1 MNKIQQYKEILEQA
15 PEGATHYHVIMR
27 IYYKFEQA
35 MGMADAYLCGK
46 WEDYPLYPSISA
58 LSDLQTIVD
67 QHETIERLKAR
78 VADLESQEML
88 NDLKALSNARRLIK
102 ANKRTSN
109 GRLVME
115 LFGTGMG
122 TARDYARKLNLDPD
136 SNETPFDAL
145 TPPEG
150 K

>member
-58 LSDLQTIVD
+58 LSDLQTIVE
-67 QHETIERLKAR
+67 QAETIERLKYYISAIKHK
-78 VADLESQEML
+78 SQFQIGDYEGLQDVLRRIEWLTEEAINEGL
-88 NDLKALSNARRLIK
+88 NND
-102 ANKRTSN
+102 
-109 GRLVME
+109 
-115 LFGTGMG
+115 
-122 TARDYARKLNLDPD
+122 
-136 SNETPFDAL
+136 
-145 TPPEG
+145 
-150 K
+150 